1 MTTTNTLRELKNCR
15 DRSQQNK
22 KMGNSCSGLPPDC
35 EIIVKT
41 GDVKGAGTDAN
52 VYCALYNEDK
62 SRSRDLNL
70 DCKWKNDFEKG
81 AIDRFKVHCGLPPG
95 PLHKLE
101 IWRDDSGIGDDW
113 YVEWIKVKKL
123 NNPDEEEPVIFPCNR
138 WVKAK
143 RKMVLTIYDCVLPQ
157 FDEHA
162 EQRKQELEDKRD
174 VYRMARKAPGIPKQ
188 VEVFVYS
195 CIINPRN
202 LQKQLIFR
210 GLHNNNITYNYA
222 TRLFELRVK
231 NRVIPER
238 EF

>member
-1 MTTTNTLRELKNCR
+1 M
-15 DRSQQNK
+15 
-22 KMGNSCSGLPPDC
+22 
-35 EIIVKT
+35 KT

-62 SRSRDLNL
+62 TRSRDLNL

-143 RKMVLTIYDCVLPQ
+143 RKLVLTIYDCVLPQ

-210 GLHNNNITYNYA
+210 GLHNNNN
-222 TRLFELRVK
+222 L
-231 NRVIPER
+231 
-238 EF
+238 